1 MVIPGLQLCKP
12 RGFLIVGKLEPDERL
27 TVGTSRGDVFDPMEA
42 WHHQRYPICTE
53 KPAVF

>member
-12 RGFLIVGKLEPDERL
+12 RGFLLVGKLEPDERL
-27 TVGTSRGDVFDPMEA
+27 TVGMSRGDVFDPMEA